1 MGAPA
6 RTRGP
11 RCGKYLDDVMRFDWP
26 NAYVRLGETPLIYQV
41 STRSCSSDTVRQRAT
56 GQPGKDITATS
67 ELFHHFKHRL
77 HSARSVFTFPCRLFV
92 QSF

>member
-1 MGAPA
+1 MGAP

-11 RCGKYLDDVMRFDWP
+11 RCGKYLDDVMRFDWT
-26 NAYVRLGETPLIYQV
+26 NAYVRLRETPLIYQV

-56 GQPGKDITATS
+56 GRAGKDMTATF
-67 ELFHHFKHRL
+67 ELFHRFKHRL
-77 HSARSVFTFPCRLFV
+77 HSGFTFPRRLLA